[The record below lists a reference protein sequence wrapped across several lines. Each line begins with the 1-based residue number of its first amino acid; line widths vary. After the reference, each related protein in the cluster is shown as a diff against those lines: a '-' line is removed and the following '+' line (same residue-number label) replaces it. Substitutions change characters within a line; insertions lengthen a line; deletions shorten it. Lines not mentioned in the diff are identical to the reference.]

1 METLI
6 EYSGPDLYQNACAA
20 LKSTNWKQ
28 AKELFAEFLKD
39 EELPEVLE
47 KYAWAA
53 WWLGEGRET
62 MIARERAYAIYRKK
76 NDFLSAA
83 RSALWIA
90 SDYLDFRGDTV
101 ISNSW
106 RLRAERLLQDQNP
119 SPEHGWLALQ
129 YGAHA
134 IELEHE
140 PVKAINHAKYAVSI
154 GRELGVIDLEVV
166 GMAIEGLSMVCLGNI
181 ETGMS
186 LLDEAGS
193 AASTG
198 EVQELYSTIWTF
210 SYLIF
215 ACDRIRDVERVE
227 QWCEKMKELSQRVN
241 FRFKMGIS
249 HAYYAGALISH
260 GKWSEAETKL
270 QESLMDLEN
279 SRPPYIA
286 ESIARLG
293 ELRRRQGKL
302 MEARKLFEQAAFH
315 PIAIL
320 GKAEL
325 LIDKNKDFLTA
336 GELAQYYLRTLPS
349 ANKLL
354 MIPALELQ
362 VKIFAETGKYAQA
375 EKVYRSLKT
384 IAEAID
390 TLPIN
395 GSLNYTGGLL
405 ALCKKNYKKAHKLFQ
420 ESVYSFS
427 KCSLIF
433 ETATAR
439 LGLAQ
444 ALSKLGRNSTAQEEA
459 LIALDFFTG
468 IGALIGKKAVKK
480 ILTDLEKNLGRKK
493 ACFGNLGTELTKREV
508 EVLRLVANGKTD
520 KQIADVL
527 FRSVHTVHRHISNI
541 LIKLNVPSRSAA
553 VAALAGNEGL

>member
-6 EYSGPDLYQNACAA
+6 ENFGPDLYQNACAA
-20 LKSTNWKQ
+20 LKNTNWKQ

-53 WWLGEGRET
+53 WWLGEEHET
-62 MIARERAYAIYRKK
+62 MLSRERAYAIYRKN
-76 NDFLSAA
+76 NDSLSAA
-83 RSALWIA
+83 RTALWIA

-101 ISNSW
+101 IANGW
-106 RLRAERLLQDQNP
+106 RLRAQRLLQDQGL

-129 YGAHA
+129 FGANTIESDQDPEKA
-134 IELEHE
+134 IE
-140 PVKAINHAKYAVSI
+140 HARQAVRI
-154 GRELGVIDLEVV
+154 GRELGVVDLEVV
-166 GMAIEGLSMVCLGNI
+166 GMAMEGLAMVSVGNI
-181 ETGMS
+181 EPGMR
-186 LLDEAGS
+186 LLDEAGT

-198 EVQELYSTIWTF
+198 EVQELYSITWTF
-210 SYLIF
+210 CYLIY
-215 ACDRIRDVERVE
+215 ACERIRDVERVE
-227 QWCEKMKELSQRVN
+227 QWCEKMKELSLRIN
-241 FRFKMGIS
+241 FRLTLGICRA
-249 HAYYAGALISH
+249 HYAGALILQ
-260 GKWSEAETKL
+260 GKWPEAETEL
-270 QESLMDLEN
+270 QESLTDLEN
-279 SRPPYIA
+279 NRSPYIV

-302 MEARKLFEQAAFH
+302 MEARKLFEQVAFH

-320 GKAEL
+320 GKAAL
-325 LIDKNKDFLTA
+325 FIDKSNDFQTA
-336 GELAQYYLRTLPS
+336 GELTEYYLQTLPC
-349 ANKLL
+349 ANKIL

-362 VKIFAETGKYAQA
+362 VKIFAETGKYAPA
-375 EKVYRSLKT
+375 EKVYRRLKA
-384 IAEAID
+384 IASAID

-420 ESVYSFS
+420 EAVYSFS

-433 ETATAR
+433 ETSTAR
-439 LGLAQ
+439 LGLAK
-444 ALSKLGRNSTAQEEA
+444 ALSKLGRNSTAREEA
-459 LIALDFFTG
+459 LIAMASFTG
-468 IGALIGKKAVKK
+468 IGALNGIKGAKK
-480 ILTDLEKNLGRKK
+480 ILGDLENSTDRKK
-493 ACFGNLGTELTKREV
+493 VYFENPGTELTKREV
-508 EVLRLVANGKTD
+508 EVLRLVADGKTD

-553 VAALAGNEGL
+553 VASLAENGGL

>member
-6 EYSGPDLYQNACAA
+6 EYSSPDLYQTACAA
-20 LKSTNWKQ
+20 LKSTNWKH
-28 AKELFAEFLKD
+28 AKELFAEFLKE

-53 WWLGEGRET
+53 WWLGEEQVT
-62 MIARERAYAIYRKK
+62 MIARERAYTMYRKK
-76 NDFLSAA
+76 NDSLSAA
-83 RSALWIA
+83 RTALWIA

-101 ISNSW
+101 IANGW
-106 RLRAERLLQDQNP
+106 RLRAERLLQDQDL

-129 YGAHA
+129 CGAHA
-134 IELEHE
+134 IELEQE
-140 PVKAINHAKYAVSI
+140 PEKAIKHARQAVSI

-166 GMAIEGLSMVCLGNI
+166 GMAMEGLAMVSLGNI
-181 ETGMS
+181 ETGMA
-186 LLDEAGS
+186 LLDEAGT

-198 EVQELYSTIWTF
+198 EVQELYSTTWTF
-210 SYLIF
+210 CYLIY
-215 ACDRIRDVERVE
+215 ACERIRDVERVE
-227 QWCEKMKELSQRVN
+227 QWCEKMKELSLRIN
-241 FRFKMGIS
+241 FRFTMGICRA
-249 HAYYAGALISH
+249 HYAGALISQ
-260 GKWSEAETKL
+260 GKWSEAEIEL

-279 SRPPYIA
+279 SRPPYIV

-302 MEARKLFEQAAFH
+302 IEARKLFEQVAFH

-325 LIDKNKDFLTA
+325 FIDKNKDFQTA
-336 GELAQYYLRTLPS
+336 GELAQYYLRTLPT

-362 VKIFAETGKYAQA
+362 VKIFSETGKYAQA
-375 EKVYRSLKT
+375 EKVYRNLKT
-384 IAEAID
+384 IASAID

-405 ALCKKNYKKAHKLFQ
+405 ALCKKNYKKAHNLFQ
-420 ESVYSFS
+420 EAVYSFS

-433 ETATAR
+433 ETSTAR

-444 ALSKLGRNSTAQEEA
+444 AFSKLGRNSAAQEEA
-459 LIALDFFTG
+459 QIALESFTR
-468 IGALIGKKAVKK
+468 IGALNGKKAAKK
-480 ILTDLEKNLGRKK
+480 ILTDLEKSSGRKK
-493 ACFGNLGTELTKREV
+493 VGFKNLGAELSKREV
-508 EVLRLVANGKTD
+508 EVLRHVANGKTD
-520 KQIADVL
+520 KQIADAL
-527 FRSVHTVHRHISNI
+527 FRSEHTVHRHISNI
-541 LIKLNVPSRSAA
+541 LIKLNVSSRSAA
-553 VAALAGNEGL
+553 VAELAKNEGL